1 MTVLVYTENREGK
14 FKKATF
20 ELLSYAEELAK
31 NINGEVVALSIG
43 NVSSDELN
51 KLGNYGAKKVVSV
64 TDEQFSL
71 LDNKLYIKA
80 IEDVAKKENASILV
94 MADNLSGRALAPGLS
109 AKLKAGLVSGVV
121 AVPSS
126 YEPFVIKKK
135 VFTGKAF
142 ADVKVNSEV
151 KVLTLSQN
159 SYGIKDATSDT
170 PQIEEYKPDT
180 SGVESKFKLVSE
192 ELVTGK
198 LLLSDAEIVV
208 SGGRGMKSS
217 ENWHLLEELAQL
229 LGAATACSRPVS
241 DEGWRPHDE
250 HVGQTGKIIAP
261 TLYIAS
267 GISGAIQHVG
277 GISSS
282 KVIVAINKDP
292 DAPIFEVADY
302 GIVGDFQKVLP
313 EFTNAIK
320 EIKGA

>member
-31 NINGEVVALSIG
+31 NINADVVAMSIG
-43 NVSSDELN
+43 DVSPDELN

-64 TDEQFSL
+64 NDDKLNL
-71 LDNKLYIKA
+71 LDNKVYTAAIVQVIDKEKA
-80 IEDVAKKENASILV
+80 QIVIFP
-94 MADNLSGRALAPGLS
+94 DNITGKALAPRLS

-121 AVPSS
+121 STPSS
-126 YEPFVIKKK
+126 YDPFVIKKK

-142 ADVKVNSEV
+142 ANVKVNSEI
-151 KVLTLSQN
+151 KILTLSQN
-159 SYGIKDATSDT
+159 SFGIKEPSGNT
-170 PQIEEYKPDT
+170 PQ
-180 SGVESKFKLVSE
+180 VE
-192 ELVTGK
+192 ELKIDIGGVDSNLKLLSVDMITGK
-198 LLLSDAEIVV
+198 LLLTDAEIVV
-208 SGGRGMKSS
+208 SGGRGMKGP
-217 ENWHLLEELAQL
+217 ENWNMIEELAGL

-261 TLYIAS
+261 SLYIAC

-277 GISSS
+277 GVSSS

-292 DAPIFEVADY
+292 DAPIFEVADF
-302 GIVGDFQKVLP
+302 GVIGDFKNVLP
-313 EFTNAIK
+313 ELTKAIK
-320 EIKGA
+320 EVKAS